1 MLQKAIEIAVVAH
14 KNQVDKNGQ
23 PYIGHV
29 LRVMKMGL
37 TWNERICGVL
47 HDLVEDTNWTFE
59 MLSQEGFPDEI
70 ISALKCVTKTT
81 NDEDYNAF
89 IVRVMTNRLAI
100 KVKIN
105 DLTDNLD
112 VKRMKQLTVN
122 DLHRINKYL
131 KAYHMLMNMN
141 NEWN

>member
-29 LRVMKMGL
+29 LRVMKMGG
-37 TWNERICGVL
+37 TEDEKICGVL

-59 MLSQEGFPDEI
+59 MLRQEGFSDEI
-70 ISALKCVTKTT
+70 ISALVCLTKTT
-81 NDEDYNAF
+81 YDEVYNAF

-105 DLTDNLD
+105 DLIDNLD
-112 VKRMKQLTVN
+112 VKRMNQLTVH
-122 DLHRINKYL
+122 DMHRINKYL
-131 KAYHMLMNMN
+131 KAYHILIKMN